1 LRGTEP
7 ARFVP
12 RSMQLSILYHKE
24 FLMGK
29 QIKIFFVT
37 DIHGS
42 NTCYRKY
49 LNALKAYGVDVG
61 ILLGDLTGKVL
72 VPLIEKAG
80 GGWETTLMG
89 QYTEI
94 STQDELDKLKKTI
107 ELMGYYWVHQT
118 MDEYKVCKAEP
129 KKIDQLFKELVLQ
142 RMKEWMALADERL
155 KGTPY
160 KVYMAPGNDD
170 YFEIDKII
178 EDSSAIVNCNN
189 KNVMLGE
196 HEMVTFCYANPTPW
210 NTPREKPDE
219 ELEPMLEQLVGMV
232 KDKSN
237 AIFNFHAP
245 PYGFALDLAPEL
257 DENLTQAADRKI
269 HVGSKAVAKMIEKYQ
284 PLIGLHGHI
293 HESRGVQKIRKT
305 TIFNP
310 GSEYSEGILKGVVIV
325 LEKGKVKD
333 YVFTNG

>member
-1 LRGTEP
+1 
-7 ARFVP
+7 
-12 RSMQLSILYHKE
+12 
-24 FLMGK
+24 MGN
-29 QIKIFFVT
+29 QIKFFFVT

-49 LNALKAYGVDVG
+49 LNALKVYNVDVG

-72 VPLIEKAG
+72 VPLIEKTG

-89 QYTEI
+89 QYTEVY
-94 STQDELDKLKKTI
+94 TNDELDKLKKTI

-118 MDEYKVCKAEP
+118 KDEYQDYKSEP
-129 KKIDQLFKELVLQ
+129 KKIDALFKELVLQ
-142 RMKEWMALADERL
+142 RMKEWMVLAEERL
-155 KGTPY
+155 KDTTY

-189 KNVMLGE
+189 KNVMVGE

-219 ELEPMLEQLVGMV
+219 ELEPMLESLISTV
-232 KDKSN
+232 KDRSN

-245 PYGFALDLAPEL
+245 PFGFGLDLAPKL
-257 DENLTQAADRKI
+257 DENLVQAADHKI
-269 HVGSKAVAKMIEKYQ
+269 HVGSVAVTKMIQKYQ
-284 PLIGLHGHI
+284 PLLGLHGHI
-293 HESRGVQKIRKT
+293 HESRGVQKIHKT
-305 TIFNP
+305 TIINP

-333 YVFTNG
+333 YIFTNG

>member
-1 LRGTEP
+1 
-7 ARFVP
+7 
-12 RSMQLSILYHKE
+12 
-24 FLMGK
+24 MGQ

-49 LNALKAYGVDVG
+49 LNALKVYNVDVG

-72 VPLIEKAG
+72 VPLVEKAG
-80 GGWETTLMG
+80 GGWHTTLMG
-89 QYTEI
+89 QYTEAN
-94 STQDELDKLKKTI
+94 TQDELEKLKKTI

-118 MDEYKVCKAEP
+118 PDEFQSYKADP
-129 KKIDQLFKELVLQ
+129 KKLDVLFKELMLQ
-142 RMKEWMALADERL
+142 RLKEWVSLADERL
-155 KGTPY
+155 KGTTY

-170 YFEIDKII
+170 YFEVDKII
-178 EDSSAIVNCNN
+178 EDSVGIVNCNS
-189 KNVMLGE
+189 KNVMVGD
-196 HEMVTFCYANPTPW
+196 HEMITFSYTNPTPW
-210 NTPREKPDE
+210 DTPREKPDE
-219 ELEPMLEQLVGMV
+219 ELEPMLEELVATV

-269 HVGSKAVAKMIEKYQ
+269 HVGSRAVAKMIEKYQ
-284 PLIGLHGHI
+284 PLLGLHGHI
-293 HESRGVQKIRKT
+293 HESRGVQKIHKT
-305 TIFNP
+305 TIINP
-310 GSEYSEGILKGVVIV
+310 GSEYSEGILKGVVIM

-333 YVFTNG
+333 YIFTNG

>member
-1 LRGTEP
+1 
-7 ARFVP
+7 
-12 RSMQLSILYHKE
+12 
-24 FLMGK
+24 MGK

-42 NTCYRKY
+42 NHCYRKY
-49 LNALKAYGVDVG
+49 LNALKVYGVDVG

-72 VPLIEKAG
+72 VPLIEKVG

-94 STQDELDKLKKTI
+94 ATREELDKLKKTI
-107 ELMGYYWVHQT
+107 ELMGYYWVHQSK
-118 MDEYKVCKAEP
+118 DEYLEFKAEP
-129 KKIDQLFKELVLQ
+129 KKIDTLFKELVLQ

-155 KGTPY
+155 KDTPY

-178 EDSSAIVNCNN
+178 EDTSAIVNCNN
-189 KNVMLGE
+189 KNVLLGE

-219 ELEPMLEQLVGMV
+219 ELEPMLEELVGTV

-245 PYGFALDLAPEL
+245 PYGFGLDLAPEL

-269 HVGSKAVAKMIEKYQ
+269 HVGSRAVAKMIQKYQ
-284 PLIGLHGHI
+284 PLLGLHGHI
-293 HESRGVQKIRKT
+293 HESRGVQKIHKT
-305 TIFNP
+305 TIINP

-325 LEKGKVKD
+325 LERGKVKD
-333 YVFTNG
+333 YIFTNG

>member
-1 LRGTEP
+1 
-7 ARFVP
+7 
-12 RSMQLSILYHKE
+12 
-24 FLMGK
+24 MGK

-49 LNALKAYGVDVG
+49 LNALKVYNVDVG

-72 VPLIEKAG
+72 VPLIEKS

-89 QYTEI
+89 QYTEVA
-94 STQDELDKLKKTI
+94 SSEELEKLKKTI

-118 MDEYKVCKAEP
+118 MDEYQAYKAEP
-129 KKIDQLFKELVLQ
+129 KKIDLLFKDLVLQ
-142 RMKEWMALADERL
+142 RMKEWITLADERL
-155 KGTPY
+155 KDTTY

-189 KNVMLGE
+189 KNVLVGE
-196 HEMVTFCYANPTPW
+196 HEMITFSYANPTPW

-219 ELEPMLEQLVGMV
+219 ELEPMLEELVATV

-245 PYGFALDLAPEL
+245 PYGFGLDLAPEL
-257 DENLTQAADRKI
+257 DANLTQAADRKI
-269 HVGSKAVAKMIEKYQ
+269 HVGSRAVAKMIEKYQ
-284 PLIGLHGHI
+284 PLLGLHGHI

-305 TIFNP
+305 TIINP
-310 GSEYSEGILKGVVIV
+310 GSEYSEGILKGVVLV

-333 YVFTNG
+333 YIFTNG

>member
-1 LRGTEP
+1 
-7 ARFVP
+7 
-12 RSMQLSILYHKE
+12 
-24 FLMGK
+24 MGK

-49 LNALKAYGVDVG
+49 LNALKVYNVDVG

-72 VPLIEKAG
+72 VPLIEKTG

-89 QYTEI
+89 QYTEVN
-94 STQDELDKLKKTI
+94 TQEELDKLKKTV

-118 MDEYKVCKAEP
+118 KDEYQAFKADP
-129 KKIDQLFKELVLQ
+129 KKIDGLFKELVLQ
-142 RMKEWMALADERL
+142 RMKEWIALADERL
-155 KGTPY
+155 KDTPY

-189 KNVMLGE
+189 KNVMVGE

-210 NTPREKPDE
+210 NTPREKPDD
-219 ELEPMLEQLVGMV
+219 ELEPMLEELVGPV

-245 PYGFALDLAPEL
+245 PYGFGLDLAPEL

-269 HVGSKAVAKMIEKYQ
+269 HVGSRAVAKMIEKYQ
-284 PLIGLHGHI
+284 PLLGLHGHI
-293 HESRGVQKIRKT
+293 HESRGVQKIHKT
-305 TIFNP
+305 TIINP

-333 YVFTNG
+333 YIFTNG